1 MKKSALEKIGY
12 IKKIPKDADLNN
24 YESIT
29 VNKSNGKKIKL
40 FRLLENKSELD
51 EKIDFSKSLNI
62 FNSLIDS

>member
-12 IKKIPKDADLNN
+12 TKKVPKDADLNK

-29 VNKSNGKKIKL
+29 VKKSNGKKIKL

-51 EKIDFSKSLNI
+51 KKIDFSKSLNI